1 MVMVQSLSKEARMM
15 VSNERQRVY
24 PIGSK
29 EKISPVSRFFRI
41 LVRFNAFP
49 LKADFEKRHLSFAF
63 FSCRTFIFIFICIVV
78 LALPQVGQGRF
89 PGNSGLYIF
98 IYVLFTRSKP
108 ILVFKPRYKKA
119 FPGTSI

>member
-1 MVMVQSLSKEARMM
+1 MM
-15 VSNERQRVY
+15 VSNERQRVH
-24 PIGSK
+24 PIGSKAK

-49 LKADFEKRHLSFAF
+49 LKADFEKSHLSFAF

-89 PGNSGLYIF
+89 PRNSG
-98 IYVLFTRSKP
+98 VHTFTVYPLQANLGVKT
-108 ILVFKPRYKKA
+108 KNK
-119 FPGTSI
+119 